1 MHPTAIVEK
10 GAELADDVRVGAFA
24 VIGPEVRLAAG
35 VEIRP
40 HALVTGRTRIGERT
54 RVFPFAVLG
63 EEPQDK
69 SFSDEATEL
78 MIGADNVLREH
89 VTIHVGTQKGGG
101 STRIGDD
108 NFIMNGVHVAHDV
121 QIGSHVIVASQVAI
135 AGHAEIQDY
144 AVIGGLSGVHQH
156 ARVGES
162 AMVGALSGVTL
173 DAPPFSLVSGERATL
188 RGVNA
193 VGLRR
198 RGFPREVRQ
207 EIKRAYHLLF
217 GSKLRL
223 EEALEQAKKERFASA
238 EVERLLAFVE
248 ASARG
253 VSR

>member
-1 MHPTAIVEK
+1 
-10 GAELADDVRVGAFA
+10 
-24 VIGPEVRLAAG
+24 VIGPEVVLGEG
-35 VEIRP
+35 VEVRP
-40 HALVTGRTRIGERT
+40 HALVTGRTRVGPRT
-54 RVFPFAVLG
+54 RIFPFAVLG

-69 SFSDEATEL
+69 KFSDEATDL
-78 MIGADNVLREH
+78 VIGADNVLREH
-89 VTIHVGTQKGGG
+89 VTIHVGTARGGG
-101 STRIGDD
+101 CTRIGDD

-135 AGHAEIQDY
+135 AGHAEVQDY

-198 RGFPREVRQ
+198 RGFDANVRQ
-207 EIKRAYHLLF
+207 EIKRAFHLLF
-217 GSKLRL
+217 NAKLRR
-223 EEALEQAKKERFASA
+223 EEALAEARAAGFTSA

-248 ASARG
+248 SSPRG